1 MVRVGARATSM
12 AETGRGWL
20 RIFGGHCRAPG
31 PDLPSFPRRHT
42 DVTERSLGL
51 AWTSPT
57 LDACRTGRAPSRRSR
72 LGPPAPRRLM
82 RLLTAVHLDRPPGE
96 GLLEASGDTAVGQD
110 TEEWAPLQFFARS
123 RSTPTFFLRPRRRAR
138 SSRTVEAARAATA
151 IGRRVVA
158 GAPAS
163 ATASLRAAEAC
174 ALPLADGVEEMFS
187 PATAASP
194 GLAVRRVPGG
204 GARRVVLP
212 PDGAAVASRASAGF
226 APGRRGTRSG
236 VDPG

>member
-1 MVRVGARATSM
+1 VVRVGARATSM

-96 GLLEASGDTAVGQD
+96 SLLEASGDTAVGQD
-110 TEEWAPLQFFARS
+110 TEEWAPCSASPGHGRPRPS
-123 RSTPTFFLRPRRRAR
+123 SSAPEGATFTHRRGGQRRDGHRAAGRRRRAR
-138 SSRTVEAARAATA
+138 LGS
-151 IGRRVVA
+151 RVVA
-158 GAPAS
+158 RGRRPA
-163 ATASLRAAEAC
+163 R
-174 ALPLADGVEEMFS
+174 S
-187 PATAASP
+187 PWPTGSRRCSRCHRRQP

>member
-1 MVRVGARATSM
+1 VVRVGARATSM

-123 RSTPTFFLRPRRRAR
+123 RSTPTFFISAGGRDLHAPSRRPAPRRPSGGGSSPAR
-138 SSRTVEAARAATA
+138 PPRQPRRCAR
-151 IGRRVVA
+151 
-158 GAPAS
+158 PS
-163 ATASLRAAEAC
+163 PC

-187 PATAASP
+187 LSPPPARARGSP
-194 GLAVRRVPGG
+194 RTGRRRWESRSSAGW
-204 GARRVVLP
+204 
-212 PDGAAVASRASAGF
+212 AAVASRASAGF

>member
-1 MVRVGARATSM
+1 VVRVGARATSM

-57 LDACRTGRAPSRRSR
+57 LDACRTGRAPSRRSG

-96 GLLEASGDTAVGQD
+96 SLLEASGDTAVGQD

-123 RSTPTFFLRPRRRAR
+123 RSTPTFFISAGGRDLHAPSRRPAPRRP
-138 SSRTVEAARAATA
+138 SGGGS
-151 IGRRVVA
+151 
-158 GAPAS
+158 
-163 ATASLRAAEAC
+163 
-174 ALPLADGVEEMFS
+174 S
-187 PATAASP
+187 PARPPRQPRRWPTGSRRCSRCHRRQP

>member
-1 MVRVGARATSM
+1 VVRVGARATSM

-123 RSTPTFFLRPRRRAR
+123 RSTPTFFISAGGRDLHAPSRRPAPRRPSGGGSSPAR
-138 SSRTVEAARAATA
+138 PPRQPRRCAR
-151 IGRRVVA
+151 
-158 GAPAS
+158 PS
-163 ATASLRAAEAC
+163 PC
-174 ALPLADGVEEMFS
+174 ALPLADGVEEPRTGRRRS
-187 PATAASP
+187 ESRSSAGWGGGREP
-194 GLAVRRVPGG
+194 GLSRVRTRETWDTL
-204 GARRVVLP
+204 RR
-212 PDGAAVASRASAGF
+212 
-226 APGRRGTRSG
+226 
-236 VDPG
+236 